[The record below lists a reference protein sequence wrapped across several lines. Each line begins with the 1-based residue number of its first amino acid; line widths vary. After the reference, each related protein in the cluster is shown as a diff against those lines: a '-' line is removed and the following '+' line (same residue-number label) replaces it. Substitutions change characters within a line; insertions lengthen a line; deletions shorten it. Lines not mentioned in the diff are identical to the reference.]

1 MNSVLRHTDNTA
13 VVDPRFG
20 TAATPI
26 RPSAWATVDGADPG
40 AVVLYASGDTTGAT
54 DRAAIQ
60 AAIDNAT
67 ETQAAYDNTNA
78 FFTGGKPASIVLI
91 GKFWINGPIIMK
103 QGVWLRGQS
112 WLASTIHLAPG
123 SNSSMI
129 TWPDK
134 TYWTGVEDLHLD
146 GHAETQ
152 TAGGPAVNCT
162 AGGAVTV
169 RGDSCTAPFIQR
181 VMVTYAY
188 DTAFMVSAVE
198 ARIADCYAYRAGKY
212 GFELASSDSFMH
224 GCASGDSRNAGFL
237 VSGGQHHVSNCKSW
251 WSGYYQ
257 PDRTKLASGNQTHFE
272 PGFRVRGASNMFVNC
287 DAQDT
292 SGVGWHI
299 EGEENILRNCVS
311 DSSRTGHFL
320 LWGAAANCTIE
331 GHCRSVHKNTAGY
344 AVKIEA
350 WSATTNNHISVDF
363 PDTRFNG
370 ELLTAQGLV
379 LSGAAA
385 AGADQRNVIRI
396 GTPERTYTT
405 AYAPTITPDPLF
417 GGVDVT
423 LTGDVTIANTVADRS
438 IHGTELSIMLTQDA
452 TGGRTVTWG
461 SDYVG
466 MTAAS
471 TDAGMV
477 SVWRIRR
484 VKGRWV
490 QNSFNTY

>member
-26 RPSAWATVDGADPG
+26 RPSAWGTVDGADPG

-188 DTAFMVSAVE
+188 GTAFMVSAVE
-198 ARIADCYAYRAGKY
+198 ARIADCYAYRAGKH
-212 GFELASSDSFMH
+212 GFELASSDSFVH
-224 GCASGDSRNAGFL
+224 GCASGDSRNAGFK

-251 WSGYYQ
+251 WSGNYQ
-257 PDRTKLASGNQTHFE
+257 ADRTKLAGIVTSASEAGFE
-272 PGFRVRGASNMFVNC
+272 VRGMSNLFVNC

-292 SGVGWHI
+292 SGIGWAI
-299 EGEENILRNCVS
+299 YAGGNTLVNCVAD
-311 DSSRTGHFL
+311 DSRGGGFL
-320 LWGAAANCTIE
+320 VFGAAANTTID
-331 GHCRSVHKNTAGY
+331 GRFRAVHGGTAPF
-344 AVKIEA
+344 VLKIDS
-350 WSATTNNHISVDF
+350 WATTRNGRINIDIPEHGTDGGA
-363 PDTRFNG
+363 RF
-370 ELLTAQGLV
+370 TQGLV
-379 LSGAAA
+379 L
-385 AGADQRNVIRI
+385 AGAGDGDLKNTIRL
-396 GTPERTYTT
+396 GQPERTHITT
-405 AYAPTITPDPLF
+405 WATTITPDPLL

-423 LTGDVTIANTVADRS
+423 LTGDTTIANTVADRS

-461 SDYVG
+461 TDYTG
-466 MTAAS
+466 MTAAA
-471 TDAGMV
+471 TTANKV
-477 SVWRIRR
+477 NLWRIRR
-484 VKGRWV
+484 VKGRWI